1 MKWLRR
7 MRATLRGEK
16 RRRELQEE
24 LQFHLEMRE
33 QRYVDAG
40 ARPEEARRR
49 ARLRFGN
56 PVVWREKV
64 SAIDLLLFPQTILQ
78 DLRFGIR
85 ILLRN
90 PGFTAV
96 AVFALAI
103 GIGINT
109 ATFTGYEAFF
119 TRKVDARDPATM
131 ANLALVEQNG
141 DTNPLFS
148 YPDYEAY
155 RDHLHSFSG
164 VIAASLP
171 QSVTLR
177 TEGGVVQHADAGI
190 GSLIGKLG
198 FLPTGLGGEETAE
211 TLMVSDNYF
220 RMLGVGP
227 TRGRDF
233 APGAAGSGQVL
244 ISENYWH
251 KRFSDDPNIL
261 GKAVLLDGVP
271 FTIIGVT
278 PHNFV
283 GTYISAPDF
292 WMRLKDEPR
301 IHPGDSWLRDREN
314 FRLHLLGRLAPG
326 MSMTA
331 AQAELTLEANQVRL
345 LHPAHAYGAQPVHGL
360 VWPGSPFPKPL
371 GEVHKLRICLIF
383 VIAAVGLVLVVAC
396 ANVAALQM
404 ARAAARQNELAM
416 RRSLGASRARLIRQ
430 LLTESGLLAVTAGI
444 FAFLFSWAFL
454 QVLVVAISDAFPDA
468 LAGSLVFHVAP
479 DLKVF
484 AFVLLISLIAGFL
497 FGLTPALES
506 SGSATSSAL
515 KANASTSPRR
525 GHRIRGLLVATQ
537 VAVSA
542 VLVIA
547 GSLLIH
553 SAIRA
558 VAMSTGYDDAHTL
571 DVSLQ
576 FPMTA
581 AYTPDHEAA
590 LVHDLRNRL
599 ATMPGVLDVTVAR
612 APDGE
617 MLRDG
622 FVSIGDSAGGETPSV
637 HNMKADL
644 YYTWVQPNYF
654 ETLGIPLLLGRG
666 LTRSDEQEHSVVLSE
681 SAARALWPSMNPL
694 GRKLRMGTDG
704 RYNSATEPL
713 PDGPEWQ
720 VVGVARDTRGVMLDG
735 SDSAQVY
742 LPLPA
747 NFVQNYPLLI
757 RTRSDPAQS
766 TAAVAAAVA
775 SVDSNVSATA
785 QTLEQMLVQ
794 TPPFLAPALA
804 ASFASIT
811 GLLGLVLAAI
821 GIYGTVSYIV
831 VLRTREVGIRM
842 AMGAKKRD
850 ILGLI
855 LSESTRP
862 VVAGLAAG
870 VLLACGVAW
879 LLRHVLY
886 GIRTIDGISFAG
898 VSLLFLV
905 IAVVA
910 AVIPS
915 RRAMR
920 VDPVVA
926 LRYE

>member
-16 RRRELQEE
+16 RRRELEEE

-33 QRYVDAG
+33 ERYVDAG
-40 ARPEEARRR
+40 AKREEARRR

-56 PVVWREKV
+56 PVVWRERV
-64 SAIDLLLFPQTILQ
+64 SAIDLLLFPQTVLQ

-85 ILLRN
+85 LLLRN
-90 PGFTAV
+90 PGFTVV

-109 ATFTGYEAFF
+109 ATFTAYQAFF
-119 TRKVDARDPATM
+119 ARTVDARDPATM
-131 ANLALVEQNG
+131 ANLALIEANG
-141 DTNPLFS
+141 DTNPSFS
-148 YPDYEAY
+148 YPDYEVY

-164 VIAASLP
+164 VIAATQAESL
-171 QSVTLR
+171 TLK
-177 TEGGVVQHADAGI
+177 TAGGVILHGAAGE

-198 FLPTGLGGEETAE
+198 LVPAGLGDEETAM

-220 RMLGVGP
+220 RVLGVAP
-227 TRGRDF
+227 IRGRDF
-233 APGAAGSGQVL
+233 ESGSAGPASVL

-251 KRFSDDPNIL
+251 KRFADDPNIL
-261 GKAVLLDGVP
+261 GKPVLLNGVP
-271 FTIIGVT
+271 FTIVGVT

-301 IHPGDSWLRDREN
+301 IDPGNSWLREREN
-314 FRLHLLGRLAPG
+314 FRLHVLGRLAPG
-326 MSMTA
+326 VSMTA

-345 LHPAHAYGAQPVHGL
+345 LHPAHSYGAQPVHGL
-360 VWPGSPFPKPL
+360 VWPGSPFSKPL
-371 GEVHKLRICLIF
+371 GEVHSLRICLIF
-383 VIAAVGLVLVVAC
+383 VIAAVGLVLLVAC

-416 RRSLGASRARLIRQ
+416 RRSLGASRARLTRQ
-430 LLTESGLLAVTAGI
+430 LLTESGLLAVMAGI

-454 QVLVVAISDAFPDA
+454 QVLVVAISNAFPDQ

-479 DLKVF
+479 DIKVF
-484 AFVLLISLIAGFL
+484 AFVLLISLAAGFL
-497 FGLTPALES
+497 FGVTPALEN

-515 KANASTSPRR
+515 KANAATSPRR

-571 DVSLQ
+571 SVNLR

-590 LVHDLRNRL
+590 LVRDLRNRL
-599 ATMPGVLDVTVAR
+599 AMIPGVVDVTVAR

-617 MLRDG
+617 MLRG
-622 FVSIGDSAGGETPSV
+622 AFASTNGEEPSV
-637 HNMKADL
+637 HNAKADL

-654 ETLGIPLLLGRG
+654 RTLGIPLLLGRG
-666 LTRSDEQEHSVVLSE
+666 MTRSDEQAHSVVLSE
-681 SAARALWPSMNPL
+681 SAARQLWPGVSPL
-694 GRKLRMGTDG
+694 GRKLRIGTD
-704 RYNSATEPL
+704 RYHSATEPL
-713 PDGPEWQ
+713 PDGIEWQ
-720 VVGVARDTRGVMLDG
+720 VIGVARDTRGVMLDG

-747 NFVQNYPLLI
+747 NSVQDYPLLI
-757 RTRSDPAQS
+757 RTRSDPTQS
-766 TAAVAAAVA
+766 IAAVARAVS
-775 SVDSNVSATA
+775 SVDPNVSATA

-821 GIYGTVSYIV
+821 GIYGTVTYIV

-842 AMGAKKRD
+842 AMGANKRD

-855 LSESTRP
+855 LGESTRP
-862 VVAGLAAG
+862 VVAGLSVG

-879 LLRHVLY
+879 LLRHILY
-886 GIRTIDGISFAG
+886 GIHTIDGISFAG
-898 VSLLFLV
+898 VSLLFLM
-905 IAVVA
+905 IAVLA

>member
-7 MRATLRGEK
+7 MRTTLRGEK
-16 RRRELQEE
+16 RRRELDEE
-24 LQFHLEMRE
+24 LQFHLAMRE

-40 ARPEEARRR
+40 AQPEEARRR

-64 SAIDLLLFPQTILQ
+64 SAVDLLLFPQTILQ

-119 TRKVDARDPATM
+119 ARKVDAHDPATM
-131 ANLALVEQNG
+131 TNLALVEQNG

-164 VIAASLP
+164 VIAASMP
-171 QSVTLR
+171 ESVTLR
-177 TEGGVVQHADAGI
+177 TKGGVVQHADAGG
-190 GSLIGKLG
+190 GSLIGKFG
-198 FLPTGLGGEETAE
+198 FLPRGLGGEETAE

-220 RMLGVGP
+220 RVLGVGP
-227 TRGRDF
+227 MRGRDF
-233 APGAAGSGQVL
+233 ASGAAGSGQVL

-251 KRFSDDPNIL
+251 KRFSDDPNIV
-261 GKAVLLDGVP
+261 GKSVLLNGVP
-271 FTIIGVT
+271 FTIVGVT

-283 GTYISAPDF
+283 GTFIAAPDF
-292 WMRLKDEPR
+292 WMRLEDEPR
-301 IHPGDSWLRDREN
+301 IHPGDSWLQGRED
-314 FRLHLLGRLAPG
+314 FRLRLLGRLAPG
-326 MSMTA
+326 VSMTA
-331 AQAELTLEANQVRL
+331 AQAELTLEANQLRL
-345 LHPAHAYGAQPVHGL
+345 LHPAHSYGAQPVHGL

-371 GEVHKLRICLIF
+371 GEVHKLRICLVF

-404 ARAAARQNELAM
+404 ARAAARQNELTM

-430 LLTESGLLAVTAGI
+430 LLTESGLLAVMAGI
-444 FAFLFSWAFL
+444 FAFLFSWGFL
-454 QVLVVAISDAFPDA
+454 QVLVVAISDAFPDQ
-468 LAGSLVFHVAP
+468 LAGTLVFHIAP

-484 AFVLLISLIAGFL
+484 AFVLLISLAAGFL
-497 FGLTPALES
+497 FGVTPALES

-571 DVSLQ
+571 DVSLH

-590 LVHDLRNRL
+590 LVRDLRNRL
-599 ATMPGVLDVTVAR
+599 ASMPGVADATVAR
-612 APDGE
+612 APDDE
-617 MLRDG
+617 MLREG
-622 FVSIGDSAGGETPSV
+622 MVSINGESPSLR
-637 HNMKADL
+637 NMKAEL
-644 YYTWVQPNYF
+644 YYTWAQPNYF

-681 SAARALWPSMNPL
+681 SAARALWPGGNPL

-704 RYNSATEPL
+704 RYHTATEPL

-720 VVGVARDTRGVMLDG
+720 VIGVARDTRGVMLDD

-747 NFVQNYPLLI
+747 NYLQDYPLLI
-757 RTRSDPAQS
+757 RTRSDPTQS
-766 TAAVAAAVA
+766 FAAVAGAVA
-775 SVDSNVSATA
+775 SLDPNVSATA

-842 AMGAKKRD
+842 AMGANKRD

-855 LSESTRP
+855 LGESTRP
-862 VVAGLAAG
+862 VVAGLSAG

-886 GIRTIDGISFAG
+886 GIHTIDGISFAG
-898 VSLLFLV
+898 VSALFLV
-905 IAVVA
+905 IAILA

>member
-7 MRATLRGEK
+7 MRSTLRGEK
-16 RRRELQEE
+16 RRRELEEE
-24 LQFHLEMRE
+24 LQFHLQMRE

-40 ARPEEARRR
+40 AQPEEARRR

-56 PVVWREKV
+56 PVVWRERV
-64 SAIDLLLFPQTILQ
+64 SAVDLLLFPQTVAQ

-90 PGFTAV
+90 PGFTAI

-109 ATFTGYEAFF
+109 ATFTAYEAFF
-119 TRKVDARDPATM
+119 ARKVDARDPAQMTNM
-131 ANLALVEQNG
+131 ALVEQNG

-164 VIAASLP
+164 VIAGSL
-171 QSVTLR
+171 SLHVTLR
-177 TEGGVVQHADAGI
+177 TKGGVAQHADAGS
-190 GSLIGKLG
+190 GSLVSKFG
-198 FLPTGLGGEETAE
+198 FLPTGLSDEETAE
-211 TLMVSDNYF
+211 MLMVSDNYF
-220 RMLGVGP
+220 RVLGVAP
-227 TRGRDF
+227 MRGRDF
-233 APGAAGSGQVL
+233 ASGSAGAAQVL

-251 KRFSDDPNIL
+251 KRFAGDPNIL
-261 GKAVLLDGVP
+261 GKSVLLDGVP
-271 FTIIGVT
+271 FTIVGVT

-283 GTYISAPDF
+283 GTFISAPDF
-292 WMRLKDEPR
+292 WMRLEDEPR
-301 IHPGDSWLRDREN
+301 IHAGNSWLRDREN

-326 MSMTA
+326 VSMSA

-345 LHPAHAYGAQPVHGL
+345 LHPPHSYGAQPVHGL

-371 GEVHKLRICLIF
+371 GEVHMLRICLIF

-416 RRSLGASRARLIRQ
+416 RLSLGASRRRLIRQ
-430 LLTESGLLAVTAGI
+430 LLTESGLLAVMAGI
-444 FAFLFSWAFL
+444 FAFLFSGAFL

-497 FGLTPALES
+497 FGVTPALES

-515 KANASTSPRR
+515 KANAATSPRR
-525 GHRIRGLLVATQ
+525 GYRIRGLLVATQ

-571 DVSLQ
+571 DVSLE

-590 LVHDLRNRL
+590 LVRDLRNRL
-599 ATMPGVLDVTVAR
+599 ATIPGVADVTVAR
-612 APDGE
+612 APDDEMSREGLVSVNGE
-617 MLRDG
+617 
-622 FVSIGDSAGGETPSV
+622 EPSL

-644 YYTWVQPNYF
+644 YYTWVEPNYF
-654 ETLGIPLLLGRG
+654 ETLGIPLLLGRAP
-666 LTRSDEQEHSVVLSE
+666 TRSDEQEHAVVLSE
-681 SAARALWPSMNPL
+681 SAARALWPGGNPL
-694 GRKLRMGTDG
+694 GRKLRMGTDA
-704 RYNSATEPL
+704 RYHSVTEPL

-720 VVGVARDTRGVMLDG
+720 VIGVVRDTRGGMLDG

-747 NFVQNYPLLI
+747 KYVQDYPLLM
-757 RTRSDPAQS
+757 RTRSDPTQLI
-766 TAAVAAAVA
+766 AAVAAAVA
-775 SVDSNVSATA
+775 AVDPNVSATA

-850 ILGLI
+850 ILELI
-855 LSESTRP
+855 LGESTRP
-862 VVAGLAAG
+862 VVAGLSVG

-886 GIRTIDGISFAG
+886 GIHTIDAISFAG
-898 VSLLFLV
+898 VSALFLV
-905 IAVVA
+905 IAVLA
-910 AVIPS
+910 AVMPS